1 MSKPKRW
8 VSFCNVSFDIDGL
21 SLSSAKGS
29 IGLNRIMKK
38 LIIAATLAA
47 LTVTS
52 AAMAAPL
59 RDPQPGD
66 LKANANYG
74 FDQKE
79 GGRSAKS
86 RLTGGDVTYVL
97 NNHWDIQYVNNYTK
111 GDNDNKINENYLVG
125 NYRFT
130 PYLSAYAGGSY
141 VKTETYNTTK
151 SYGYQVGLK
160 GQLPLAERWQG
171 FASVGVGDDVN
182 TYEVGVGYDI
192 TPNWDAHIK
201 YRSSSVDVDN
211 YDDDVKG
218 WQVGMGYK
226 F

>member
-1 MSKPKRW
+1 
-8 VSFCNVSFDIDGL
+8 
-21 SLSSAKGS
+21 
-29 IGLNRIMKK
+29 MKK
-38 LIIAATLAA
+38 IIIAATLAA

-160 GQLPLAERWQG
+160 GQLPLNAGRALPLS
-171 FASVGVGDDVN
+171 ASAMTSTPMKSASATISRRTGMPISN
-182 TYEVGVGYDI
+182 TAAAASTSITTTTMSKAGKSAWAISSDI
-192 TPNWDAHIK
+192 
-201 YRSSSVDVDN
+201 DN
-211 YDDDVKG
+211 GRFRPV
-218 WQVGMGYK
+218 
-226 F
+226 

>member
-1 MSKPKRW
+1 
-8 VSFCNVSFDIDGL
+8 
-21 SLSSAKGS
+21 
-29 IGLNRIMKK
+29 MKK

-47 LTVTS
+47 LAMTS

-97 NNHWDIQYVNNYTK
+97 NNRWDIQYVNNYTK
-111 GDNDNKINENYLVG
+111 GDNDNKLNEHYLLGV
-125 NYRFT
+125 YRFN
-130 PYLSAYAGGSY
+130 PYVSAYGGMSY
-141 VKTETYNTTK
+141 IKADTYRNDHY
-151 SYGYQVGLK
+151 YGYQVGLR
-160 GQLPLAERWQG
+160 GQIPLAARWQG
-171 FASVGVGDDVN
+171 FASVGVGDDAN
-182 TYEVGVGYDI
+182 TYSVGVGYDI
-192 TPNWDAHIK
+192 TDNWDAHIM
-201 YRSSSVDVDN
+201 YRRSDIDVDN
-211 YDDDVKG
+211 YDDTVKG

>member
-1 MSKPKRW
+1 
-8 VSFCNVSFDIDGL
+8 
-21 SLSSAKGS
+21 
-29 IGLNRIMKK
+29 MKK

-47 LTVTS
+47 LAMTS

-97 NNHWDIQYVNNYTK
+97 NNRWDIQYVNNYTK

-130 PYLSAYAGGSY
+130 PYLSAFAGGSY
-141 VKTETYNTTK
+141 
-151 SYGYQVGLK
+151 
-160 GQLPLAERWQG
+160 
-171 FASVGVGDDVN
+171 VN

>member
-1 MSKPKRW
+1 
-8 VSFCNVSFDIDGL
+8 
-21 SLSSAKGS
+21 
-29 IGLNRIMKK
+29 MKK
-38 LIIAATLAA
+38 LIIAAILAA
-47 LTVTS
+47 LAVTS

-125 NYRFT
+125 NYRLT

-141 VKTETYNTTK
+141 VKTQTYNTTK
-151 SYGYQVGLK
+151 SYGYQVGIK
-160 GQLPLAERWQG
+160 GQLPLAARWQG

-192 TPNWDAHIK
+192 TPNWDAHVK